1 MAPTEYPDRQ
11 ELFSRAF
18 RDFVNA
24 HVRGMRSLK
33 EGDLRGL
40 QEAVAVECVAV
51 QKVSILLKDALSF
64 QEPGSAFEPRRAGG
78 SDMSLGEEHMRLLDQ
93 TEALEREHRH
103 LEIRSYDLA
112 EHRKHRGRLHAHICD
127 LRVHAQRLQGE
138 DQSS

>member
-1 MAPTEYPDRQ
+1 
-11 ELFSRAF
+11 
-18 RDFVNA
+18 
-24 HVRGMRSLK
+24 MRSLK

-51 QKVSILLKDALSF
+51 QKASILLHDALSL

-78 SDMSLGEEHMRLLDQ
+78 SDTSLGEEHIRLVDQ
-93 TEALEREHRH
+93 TEALEREHRD
-103 LEIRSYDLA
+103 LQIRPYDLA
-112 EHRKHRGRLHAHICD
+112 KHREHRARLHGHIAE